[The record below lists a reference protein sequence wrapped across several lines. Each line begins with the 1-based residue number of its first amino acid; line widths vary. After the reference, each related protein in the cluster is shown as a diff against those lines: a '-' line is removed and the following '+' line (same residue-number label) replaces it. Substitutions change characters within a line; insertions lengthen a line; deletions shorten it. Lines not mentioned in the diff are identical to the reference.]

1 MATYAFN
8 HQAAVQQKSGKPP
21 APKTLM
27 MHLNAACLF
36 LEQATGLTIPLK
48 ETSGAKQPKLLPIFG
63 DLMSMSQKWSEPKP
77 KREAFTWKIFEAL
90 QEMVRELTDEDVTCF
105 LDMVPAVFDWLC
117 LGCFTGSRAGEY
129 AQTVAKVGEYS
140 RVPINAAAGPWQ
152 GYAVAFVISDF
163 TFLNDQG
170 HIMKNNR
177 RTLKRSHEVVEFHLR
192 FRFDKSKTN
201 FIIRKFKRG
210 SGFMCPIEAALAIL
224 RRALVLKV
232 PAKEPLGV
240 YRKGSRGRYTYLR
253 SSEIIDVVRE
263 ACRRA
268 YPDPRHFLRVN
279 IDRLVAHSNRVTA
292 AVALK
297 LQGWTEEEIADRI
310 RWTVASVKHY
320 LRECSQLIGDMTA
333 SAIAGAQLM

>member
-1 MATYAFN
+1 MNLRVDSAQLVLATYAFN

-129 AQTVAKVGEYS
+129 AQTVAKVGEYEGPHQRSS
-140 RVPINAAAGPWQ
+140 RQMAG
-152 GYAVAFVISDF
+152 
-163 TFLNDQG
+163 
-170 HIMKNNR
+170 
-177 RTLKRSHEVVEFHLR
+177 
-192 FRFDKSKTN
+192 
-201 FIIRKFKRG
+201 
-210 SGFMCPIEAALAIL
+210 
-224 RRALVLKV
+224 
-232 PAKEPLGV
+232 
-240 YRKGSRGRYTYLR
+240 LR
-253 SSEIIDVVRE
+253 SGLCHQRFQF
-263 ACRRA
+263 
-268 YPDPRHFLRVN
+268 P
-279 IDRLVAHSNRVTA
+279 
-292 AVALK
+292 
-297 LQGWTEEEIADRI
+297 Q
-310 RWTVASVKHY
+310 
-320 LRECSQLIGDMTA
+320 
-333 SAIAGAQLM
+333 